1 MSQTELKLLKKF
13 LRLSSQ
19 RDLYTIPQ
27 AAFRL
32 NCSVNEFNKRFV
44 ETGAIKLVIENG
56 KSMIPASEINYAI
69 EKMQTIIHK
78 SSLRAVSFKR

>member
-1 MSQTELKLLKKF
+1 MSQTEEKLYKKF

-32 NCSVNEFNKRFV
+32 NCSVNDFKERFV
-44 ETGAIKLVIENG
+44 ETGLIKLVIVN
-56 KSMIPASEINYAI
+56 SRMMVPAKEISYAI
-69 EKMQTIIHK
+69 EKLPAVVHK
-78 SSLRAVSFKR
+78 ASLRRQA

>member
-1 MSQTELKLLKKF
+1 MEEQLKLLKKF

-32 NCSVNEFNKRFV
+32 NCSVNDFKNRFV
-44 ETGAIKLVIENG
+44 EPGAIKLVIVNSR
-56 KSMIPASEINYAI
+56 KMVPASEIKCAI
-69 EKMQTIIHK
+69 DQMQTVVHRN
-78 SSLRAVSFKR
+78 SLRAVGSK